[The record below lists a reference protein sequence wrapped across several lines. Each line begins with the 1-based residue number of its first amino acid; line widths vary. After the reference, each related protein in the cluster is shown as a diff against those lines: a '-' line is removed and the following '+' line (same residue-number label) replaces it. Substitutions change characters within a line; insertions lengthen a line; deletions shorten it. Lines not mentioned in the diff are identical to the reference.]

1 MPIYHACWLIQTLLH
16 VPVSSDCRVKIGSL
30 YSGIFLIQYQDGYNR
45 LFGKRLK
52 TCKRSPFWPLSKI
65 TQREN
70 TKSFLFPIGD
80 DELKGT
86 NSEQTRHQ
94 IRARQRFPPQI
105 LGIRKTPQC
114 KAPRRFM
121 YTEGMT
127 GIEPA
132 SSVWKTEALPLSY
145 IPARTR

>member
-1 MPIYHACWLIQTLLH
+1 MHAGLFRRFCTSQSHRIAAL
-16 VPVSSDCRVKIGSL
+16 
-30 YSGIFLIQYQDGYNR
+30 NR
-45 LFGKRLK
+45 LLVFRNFSNSIPGWIQSALWREIKK
-52 TCKRSPFWPLSKI
+52 TCKRSLFCPFSKT

-70 TKSFLFPIGD
+70 TKIFLFPRGG

-86 NSEQTRHQ
+86 YSEQTRHQ

-114 KAPRRFM
+114 EAPRRFM

>member
-1 MPIYHACWLIQTLLH
+1 MHAGLFRRFCTSQSHRIAAL
-16 VPVSSDCRVKIGSL
+16 
-30 YSGIFLIQYQDGYNR
+30 NR
-45 LFGKRLK
+45 LLVFRNFSNSIPGWIQSALWREIKKPVRDPCFVLSVKQPSAK
-52 TCKRSPFWPLSKI
+52 TLRSFYS
-65 TQREN
+65 RE
-70 TKSFLFPIGD
+70 GG

-86 NSEQTRHQ
+86 YSEQTRHQ

-105 LGIRKTPQC
+105 LDIRKTPQC
-114 KAPRRFM
+114 EAPRRFM

-145 IPARTR
+145 IPTRTR